1 MKRLKEIFSN
11 LPYSKLLFSIAIFSF
26 TFVACN
32 NDDENNGED
41 DKFANATVLRT
52 IEVESSTT
60 EEITIDSEN
69 FIIERVINNTK
80 NGDVD
85 IFGDAYS
92 LGGQLIAENRTLH
105 LEGLGKL
112 TAVWNDRG
120 FEIIRDTPHTLKLI
134 IFENYRKDDFNFSI
148 ILKVNDDYKK
158 IVVKQNISKG
168 YEFKAIDYSI
178 EEGDTDSLYFVE
190 GTRYIYEIT
199 EPKEIIINPYHGVDT
214 DTKTY
219 FVSDVSDAFF
229 WYGEKEIEVR
239 LPNIYNNTVSLG
251 TERRFYNQ
259 FVDARANE
267 SSSTDKFEI
276 LTGKSEFYYEIEFRK
291 RQISYT
297 ITLQSNYDFSFR
309 TIEGKFIEI
318 APTRKTTLIWGK

>member
-41 DKFANATVLRT
+41 DEFANATVIRT

-60 EEITIDSEN
+60 EEITIDSQK

-80 NGDVD
+80 DGDVD
-85 IFGDAYS
+85 IYGEIYS
-92 LGGQLIAENRTLH
+92 LEGKLIAENKMLH
-105 LEGLGKL
+105 LEGLGRL
-112 TAVWNDRG
+112 TTIWEDRG
-120 FEIIRDTPHTLKLI
+120 FEIIRDAPHSLKII
-134 IFENYRKDDFNFSI
+134 IFDNYREDNFNFSI
-148 ILKVNDDYKK
+148 ILKVNDEYKK

-214 DTKTY
+214 DIKTY
-219 FVSDVSDAFF
+219 FVSEVNDAFT
-229 WYGEKEIEVR
+229 WYGEKEVEVR

-259 FVDARANE
+259 FVDTRADE
-267 SSSTDKFEI
+267 SSLTEKFEI
-276 LTGKSEFYYEIEFRK
+276 PAGRSEFYNEIEFRK

-318 APTRKTTLIWGK
+318 APTRTTRLILVK